1 MRQGRQAHSGR
12 DGGREG
18 KIDHGP
24 NERRRRFG
32 ARRRRYCDIHFNADA
47 PPGNIERPIHAARFA
62 DAAHPEAKARA
73 GPVGRYDA
81 PICDFSFKVVH
92 FSPAARVRDPRIARG
107 YADVICASPHVMVG
121 HTAGQKVP
129 IKAYLR
135 GITRGDGAVY
145 VVLPKRQKGKRIET
159 TRTSPERTSQVSP
172 KQSLQ
177 KSERGPQR
185 PHPTLPRDPQLKGAE
200 VFLKN
205 SIPDFAL
212 FTKNAEN
219 KMKQK

>member
-73 GPVGRYDA
+73 GPVGRYNA

-135 GITRGDGAVY
+135 GITRGDGSRLRRA
-145 VVLPKRQKGKRIET
+145 PQTTKRETIET
-159 TRTSPERTSQVSP
+159 TRTSPERTSQASP

-185 PHPTLPRDPQLKGAE
+185 PHPLHSPRPA
-200 VFLKN
+200 
-205 SIPDFAL
+205 
-212 FTKNAEN
+212 TKRSRSLS
-219 KMKQK
+219 QK